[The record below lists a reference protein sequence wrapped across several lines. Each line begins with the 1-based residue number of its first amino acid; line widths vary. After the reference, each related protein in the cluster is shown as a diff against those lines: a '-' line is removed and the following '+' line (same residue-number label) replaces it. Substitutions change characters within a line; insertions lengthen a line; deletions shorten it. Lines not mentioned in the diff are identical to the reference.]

1 MTEIVAGYKVQR
13 LDDGVTELLEPAPS
27 WAAGAFGVFWGGLGL
42 FGILTPSGW
51 EAGWA
56 TPVFLFALWVVPG
69 ARLVIPCLRRL
80 IFRGSWLLRGGE
92 IARRR
97 RIRGLG
103 LVLDGRFQAVRHVE
117 LRHGIWKT
125 GTGSTDIFRL
135 YLFEESPAITLAT
148 RERRSREVDP
158 EIHAFGEL
166 VASRVGRKVSVLTE
180 TIKEPSRD

>member
-13 LDDGVTELLEPAPS
+13 LDDGVTELLDPGPS
-27 WAAGAFGVFWGGLGL
+27 WTAGAFGVFWGGFGV

-69 ARLVIPCLRRL
+69 ATLVMPCLRRL

-103 LVLDGRFQAVRHVE
+103 LVQDGRFRAVQHVA
-117 LRHGIWKT
+117 LRHGVWKT
-125 GTGSTDIFRL
+125 GMGCTDILRL
-135 YLFEESPAITLAT
+135 YLHDGPQPIALAT
-148 RERRSREVDP
+148 REMRSREVNP
-158 EIHAFGEL
+158 EILALGDL
-166 VASRVGRKVSVLTE
+166 VASRLGRKVDVVTE
-180 TIKEPSRD
+180 TINEPSRD